1 MLGEFCGEAHMLHRL
16 GVLVLCLS
24 LAGMAVADEAEGR
37 ITVTGEGSVE
47 AVPDLATITAGVE
60 TQAPSASE
68 ALTANS
74 VAMTAVFGVLEAAG
88 VAREDVQTSQISLNP
103 VWNHRPTMPEAPPE
117 LTGYAASNLV
127 TVRVRDIARLGAV
140 LDAMGQAG
148 ANRIQGIGFAMSEP
162 RELEDRARARAVED
176 ARAKAELLARTA
188 GVTLGP
194 VVSIAEAGRMGPP
207 VMMRAAAED
216 MAMAVPIA
224 EGQVAIEARVDMVF
238 AIE

>member
-1 MLGEFCGEAHMLHRL
+1 MLGAVRGEAHMLHRL
-16 GVLVLCLS
+16 GFLVLCLS
-24 LAGMAVADEAEGR
+24 LAGMAAAEEAERR

-47 AVPDLATITAGVE
+47 AVPDLATVTAGVE
-60 TQAPSASE
+60 TQAPTASE

-88 VAREDVQTSQISLNP
+88 IAREDVQTSQISLNP
-103 VWNHRPTMPEAPPE
+103 VWNHRPSAPDAPPQV
-117 LTGYAASNLV
+117 TGYSASNLV

-162 RELEDRARARAVED
+162 REQQDRARTLAVED

-188 GVTLGP
+188 GVTLGE

-207 VMMRAAAED
+207 IMMRAAAED
-216 MAMAVPIA
+216 MAMAAPIA
-224 EGQVAIEARVDMVF
+224 EGQVTLEARVDMVF

>member
-1 MLGEFCGEAHMLHRL
+1 MLHRL

-24 LAGMAVADEAEGR
+24 LAGMAAADEAERR

-47 AVPDLATITAGVE
+47 ALPDLATVTAGVE
-60 TQAPSASE
+60 TQAPTASE

-74 VAMTAVFGVLEAAG
+74 EAMTAVFGVLEAAG
-88 VAREDVQTSQISLNP
+88 IVREDVQTSQISLNP
-103 VWNHRPTMPEAPPE
+103 VWNHRQATPDAPPQI
-117 LTGYAASNLV
+117 TGYAASNLV
-127 TVRVRDIARLGAV
+127 TVRVREIARLGAV
-140 LDAMGQAG
+140 LDAMSQAG

-162 RELEDRARARAVED
+162 REQQDGARARAVED

-194 VVSIAEAGRMGPP
+194 VVSITEAGRMGPP
-207 VMMRAAAED
+207 VMMRAMSDEAA
-216 MAMAVPIA
+216 MPAPIA
-224 EGQVAIEARVDMVF
+224 EGQVAIEVQVDMVF